1 METVS
6 ENERWIICPV
16 CRKGNPAGTRF
27 CQHCWGAIL
36 NPEAEVSSEEM
47 KEATK
52 RRESYLRRKKIT
64 RIASITIIAL
74 AFLGCVYL
82 FLSTYSD
89 ILVKPPQDVNSDPPP
104 GDWSMFRRDLQ
115 HTGGID
121 STGATPEGIQKWV
134 FSSEAT
140 IHSSPAVVDGTVYFG
155 SQDSNLYALDADT
168 GAERWA
174 YKTGSW
180 VESSPSVVNGVVYFG
195 SNDSYL
201 YALDVGSGEE
211 IWNFKTNYPVKA
223 APAIADGML
232 YFRSDDYYLYA
243 IDIEKREE
251 VWRFN
256 TNSPSGSSPAISEG
270 IVLIGSGDGYCF
282 ALHTRSGQRRLRFKT
297 HYSVSSTPAVHNGE
311 TYFATDNGYLWVI
324 DGTARTWLQEH
335 EIRPFWLQMKAMGL
349 PGVPDLPAQ
358 SGSLWGIRLARG
370 ATASSPLVTDDSVY
384 IGSNN
389 KLIAV
394 DTQKREIRW
403 EFETGGIV
411 RSSPVMAGSAV
422 IVGSEDGRLYAV
434 DSTTGEKLWDFA
446 TGGKITS
453 SPAVADGVVYV
464 GSHDG
469 NLYAIE

>member
-6 ENERWIICPV
+6 DNERWIICPV
-16 CRKGNPAGTRF
+16 CHKGNPAGTRF

-47 KEATK
+47 EEATR
-52 RRESYLRRKKIT
+52 RRESYLRRRKIIKIT
-64 RIASITIIAL
+64 STVIIAL
-74 AFLGCVYL
+74 AFLGLVYL
-82 FLSTYSD
+82 FLSSYTD
-89 ILVKPPQDVNSDPPP
+89 ILVKPPQDINSDPPP

-115 HTGGID
+115 HTGSID
-121 STGATPEGIQKWV
+121 SAGIVPKGVQKWV
-134 FSSEAT
+134 FSAEAA
-140 IHSSPAVVDGTVYFG
+140 IHSSPAVVDGTVYVG

-174 YKTGSW
+174 YQTGSW
-180 VESSPSVVNGVVYFG
+180 VESSPAIVDGVVYVG

-201 YALDVGSGEE
+201 HAIDSGSGEE

-232 YFRSDDYYLYA
+232 YLRSDDYYLYA

-251 VWRFN
+251 IWRFN
-256 TNSPSGSSPAISEG
+256 TKSPTGSSPAVSEG
-270 IVLIGSGDGYCF
+270 IVFIGSGDGYTY
-282 ALHTRSGQRRLRFKT
+282 ALHTLSGQRRLRFKT
-297 HYSVSSTPAVHNGE
+297 HYSVSSTPAVKNGKV
-311 TYFATDNGYLWVI
+311 YFATDNGYLWAM
-324 DGTARTWLQEH
+324 DGSARTWLQEH
-335 EIRPFWLQMKAMGL
+335 EIRPYWVQLWAMGL
-349 PGVPDLPAQ
+349 PGVPEPPDQ

-370 ATASSPLVTDDSVY
+370 ATASSPLITDDSIY
-384 IGSNN
+384 IGSDN

-394 DTQKREIRW
+394 DIQRREIRW
-403 EFETGGIV
+403 EFETGGTV

-422 IVGSEDGRLYAV
+422 IVGSEDGNLYAV
-434 DSTTGEKLWDFA
+434 DSTTGEKLWDFP

-453 SPAVADGVVYV
+453 SPAVANGVIYI